1 MGFRPL
7 DTSESAWLK
16 VREAHA
22 RLGPEGRVEAA
33 FAASELI
40 REATL
45 AGLRLRHPGWDERQL
60 RPALRFSKRVGPTS
74 PIVMRSPKTPA
85 PRAFDEQAT
94 FPMSMQRRLNTRCR
108 LAFSTP
114 WYGRS
119 PGITPWRSAR
129 LVQLAWGS

>member
-16 VREAHA
+16 VREANA

-60 RPALRFSKRVGPTS
+60 RPALLQRIYGPELAARV
-74 PIVMRSPKTPA
+74 
-85 PRAFDEQAT
+85 
-94 FPMSMQRRLNTRCR
+94 
-108 LAFSTP
+108 LAFSK
-114 WYGRS
+114 
-119 PGITPWRSAR
+119 A
-129 LVQLAWGS
+129 GS